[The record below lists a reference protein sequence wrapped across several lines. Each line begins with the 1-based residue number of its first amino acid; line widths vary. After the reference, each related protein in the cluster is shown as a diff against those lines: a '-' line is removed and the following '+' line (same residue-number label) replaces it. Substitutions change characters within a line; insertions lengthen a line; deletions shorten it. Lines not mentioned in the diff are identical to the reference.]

1 MKKLFVID
9 RDLLDKPWLGIVT
22 ALVKAIPDDWT
33 VFEGIIEAAPFVR
46 DMRIMPRNVGF
57 QISGDEATVATASER
72 GMIGNGNP
80 KLLAEFIKNPL
91 PDFILFTVRPARY
104 IPMKTVKDIA
114 TTYINNGYRGS
125 ITA

>member
-33 VFEGIIEAAPFVR
+33 VFEGIFEAAPFVR

-57 QISGDEATVATASER
+57 QISGD
-72 GMIGNGNP
+72 
-80 KLLAEFIKNPL
+80 
-91 PDFILFTVRPARY
+91 
-104 IPMKTVKDIA
+104 
-114 TTYINNGYRGS
+114 
-125 ITA
+125 

>member
-33 VFEGIIEAAPFVR
+33 VFEGIIEAA
-46 DMRIMPRNVGF
+46 PRNVGF